1 MAITRRDHS
10 LAREERPQADREVAD
25 GSWGGILFPPKNRD
39 VGMLGHRGKKVVT
52 QQSGKETNPS
62 LKAKGGWTFANF
74 LI

>member
-1 MAITRRDHS
+1 M
-10 LAREERPQADREVAD
+10 
-25 GSWGGILFPPKNRD
+25 FPPKNRD